1 MSWSPQEL
9 FNAPTAWISNR
20 CLIQRARLTEH
31 LGGDAV
37 EDIFN
42 AVMEARREDEAF
54 QMDDMDVEVLEPL
67 PTRREI
73 LDAVSVIERYID
85 DMNDP
90 IARKLDSV
98 LVSFRRELRIKESKS
113 LISTKMTDYFRRK

>member
-1 MSWSPQEL
+1 M
-9 FNAPTAWISNR
+9 
-20 CLIQRARLTEH
+20 
-31 LGGDAV
+31 

-42 AVMEARREDEAF
+42 AVMEARREDEAL

-73 LDAVSVIERYID
+73 LDAVSVIKRYID

-90 IARKLDSV
+90 IAQKLDSV